1 MTEIGAIEPK
11 VCEIC
16 GKVFTPKTRR
26 PQKFCSVECR
36 AERKRQLGKEYWC
49 AFGKYKKRK
58 HGKKPLDEDFAE
70 AKLKKVYPKW
80 NMKPLNEMSGE
91 ELLHYGQ
98 IQTSMNSVRLERGDL
113 SGE

>member
-26 PQKFCSVECR
+26 SQKFCSVECR

-58 HGKKPLDEDFAE
+58 HGKKPLEEDFAE

-80 NMKPLNEMSGE
+80 SMKPWSEMSGE

-113 SGE
+113 NGE